1 MSSRPPSYNHTPRR
15 APGLRAAVAAVAFL
29 AVVSPAGAA
38 AQEADP
44 WPMAGRDPAHTGTAE
59 APAPPYR
66 EVWTSDVGL
75 GGPLA
80 GPAVGRDVVVVVTER
95 GVVGL
100 DPASGN
106 PRWEASRAEGP
117 AGPPAVAGDLVVHS
131 SGSGSATAVVART
144 LTDGRELWRA
154 FVDSEVGSGLVAADG
169 LVYAA
174 TAAGELIALHAETGE
189 EEWRSDVGGRLEA
202 TPAVADGLVLVASEE
217 PSTGVATVFALN
229 AATGGDPEW
238 RFSPPPPAPPAP
250 PPAPAGG
257 GAGGGPPGG
266 EGRGPRPPRG
276 G

>member
-1 MSSRPPSYNHTPRR
+1 MSSRPPWYNHTPRR
-15 APGLRAAVAAVAFL
+15 APGLRTAVAAVAFL

-80 GPAVGRDVVVVVTER
+80 GPAVARDVVVVVTER

-100 DPASGN
+100 DPASGD

-117 AGPPAVAGDLVVHS
+117 AGPPAVAGDLVVHT
-131 SGSGSATAVVART
+131 SGSGSATSVVART

-174 TAAGELIALHAETGE
+174 TAAGELIALPAGAGE
-189 EEWRSDVGGRLEA
+189 GGW
-202 TPAVADGLVLVASEE
+202 GS
-217 PSTGVATVFALN
+217 
-229 AATGGDPEW
+229 GG
-238 RFSPPPPAPPAP
+238 
-250 PPAPAGG
+250 GG
-257 GAGGGPPGG
+257 GA
-266 EGRGPRPPRG
+266 RGPPPRG
-276 G
+276 RCPGA